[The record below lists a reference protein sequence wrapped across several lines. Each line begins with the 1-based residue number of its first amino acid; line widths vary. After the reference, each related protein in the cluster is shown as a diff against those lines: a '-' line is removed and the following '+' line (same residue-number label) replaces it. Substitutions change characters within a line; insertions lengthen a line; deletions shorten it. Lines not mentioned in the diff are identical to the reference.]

1 MKLTEVIA
9 QHFYEVNYGN
19 NWTDSNVKDSLQG
32 ISFEHAIKQIGHT
45 NSISLLVFHMD
56 FYNMVV
62 YNRMV
67 GVTKHFEHEES
78 LQVEIANEV
87 EWQQLQKTYFEN
99 VDKIH
104 TAILN
109 FDDARLFEQ
118 VTTNTPYKNLH
129 GLIEHIHYH
138 LGQINLLKKLV

>member
-109 FDDARLFEQ
+109 FDDARLFEE

-138 LGQINLLKKLV
+138 LGQINLLKKLI